1 VAFDLKEKSVTES
14 KVMNLTKVGAYSLI
28 ASVVAAIVAI
38 FTLRSRASASEV
50 PERGEYGE
58 WDDTLGI

>member
-1 VAFDLKEKSVTES
+1 
-14 KVMNLTKVGAYSLI
+14 MNLTKVGAYSLI

-38 FTLRSRASASEV
+38 FTLRSRASASEE
-50 PERGEYGE
+50 PQRGEYGE

>member
-38 FTLRSRASASEV
+38 FTLRSRASASEE
-50 PERGEYGE
+50 PQRGEYGE